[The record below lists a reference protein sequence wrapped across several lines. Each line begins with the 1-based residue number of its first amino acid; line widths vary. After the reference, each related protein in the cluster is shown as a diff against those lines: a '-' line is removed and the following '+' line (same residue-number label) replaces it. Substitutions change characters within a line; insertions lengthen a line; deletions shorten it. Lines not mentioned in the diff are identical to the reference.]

1 MKSIDPIEG
10 AGPPSARMELRCR
23 PPARYSTVKMSFTR
37 KLLLGGA
44 VDPVLGMEGGW
55 VGARRAG
62 NFALTVIRM
71 RQAEIK

>member
-1 MKSIDPIEG
+1 
-10 AGPPSARMELRCR
+10 
-23 PPARYSTVKMSFTR
+23 MSFTR

-44 VDPVLGMEGGW
+44 VDPVLRMEGGW

-71 RQAEIK
+71 RQAEIN